1 MPKEH
6 WVIVKDTNGT
16 AVRYRMKEWLRQHPE
31 HLPVGLDPTSSTS
44 HELRRGLRHNGWVMQ
59 EQENKVLLLLPY
71 ENGDVAYANEIML
84 TDADS
89 DDEGG
94 NEKEILEAEEITF
107 GLERDMQKALRVNIA
122 QLEPGLTIIDGG
134 KEKTTEAG
142 RIDITAKDEQD
153 NIVVIEL
160 KAGKATPDVIA
171 QILSYMG
178 VVGETGDSKVRGLL
192 VAGDFHK
199 RVVLAS
205 KAIPNLRLKKY
216 SFQFSFSDIT

>member
-6 WVIVKDTNGT
+6 WVIVKDQDGA
-16 AVRYRMKEWLRQHPE
+16 AVPYRMKEWLRQHPD
-31 HLPVGLDPTSSTS
+31 HVPVGLDATSSTS
-44 HELRRGLRHNGWVMQ
+44 HELRRGLRHNGWIMQ
-59 EQENKVLLLLPY
+59 EQDNKVLLIRPD
-71 ENGDVAYANEIML
+71 ENDDVAYANGIEL
-84 TDADS
+84 AGTDTE
-89 DDEGG
+89 DEGD

-107 GLERDMQKALRVNIA
+107 GLERDMQKALRANIA
-122 QLEPGLTIIDGG
+122 QLEPGLTIIDEG

-142 RIDITAKDEQD
+142 RIDITAKDEQG

-178 VVGETGDSKVRGLL
+178 ALGETGDGKIRGLL

-199 RVVLAS
+199 RVILAS
-205 KAIPNLRLKKY
+205 RATPNLQLKKY
-216 SFQFSFSDIT
+216 SFQFSFSDVT